1 MHFRSQGLAGRAGP
15 PRRPRARPPCR
26 LRPWLAMAR
35 TTQYCKPRWAWLV
48 GAGCA
53 PRAPPRG
60 PLHSPDKCSGQ
71 LPPEPRARPA
81 PGAPEPR
88 HRRHARRDPRAARR
102 AYVRVR
108 TVPSTLEEFL
118 PRGDPDDAFATVCG
132 PAISLS
138 HISARP
144 APRSHIK
151 LSDLRRP
158 KQGLPTAPLSRAAPY
173 T

>member
-1 MHFRSQGLAGRAGP
+1 
-15 PRRPRARPPCR
+15 
-26 LRPWLAMAR
+26 MAP
-35 TTQYCKPRWAWLV
+35 QV
-48 GAGCA
+48 
-53 PRAPPRG
+53 
-60 PLHSPDKCSGQ
+60 PL
-71 LPPEPRARPA
+71 EPRARPA

-88 HRRHARRDPRAARR
+88 PGTGVTRDPCAAWRAR
-102 AYVRVR
+102 AGAHR
-108 TVPSTLEEFL
+108 PLEEFL